1 MAKYSENSS
10 IITKTSENQFFF
22 LNSNFNSLESEN
34 EISFDKPMNL
44 IWNDFNDKQGISL
57 EDNKNEL
64 NDLIQKH
71 FPFKE
76 LPNFNILKEENK
88 EDKDIKENIN
98 GKKRGREKKNVLK
111 NKIHDKFTPDNVL
124 RKIQVHYLSFITS
137 FLNIILKH
145 LNYEQQFLK
154 LDYDFKK
161 NVNTKFVES
170 LKSKSIREII
180 CNKVSSKY
188 RIHDKNPNKNICEI
202 LEKDEV
208 LNKILSENYLAL
220 FQKIYYKSNQ
230 KINLKEY
237 GLNKDIILSNEV
249 KMFKDLLKCNEALD
263 ENNKYQ
269 KYINECAVQ
278 NYMPT
283 SIFSIY

>member
-1 MAKYSENSS
+1 MTKYSENSS
-10 IITKTSENQFFF
+10 ILTDTSKNQIFFHN
-22 LNSNFNSLESEN
+22 LDFNSIESEN
-34 EISFDKPMNL
+34 EISYDKSMNL
-44 IWNDFNDKQGISL
+44 ILNDFNGEP
-57 EDNKNEL
+57 EDNENEL
-64 NDLIQKH
+64 KDLIQKH
-71 FPFKE
+71 FPFLPSKE
-76 LPNFNILKEENK
+76 LPTFNTLKEEK
-88 EDKDIKENIN
+88 EVKSLYIENIN
-98 GKKRGREKKNVLK
+98 GKKRGREKKNYVK
-111 NKIHDKFTPDNVL
+111 KKIHDKFTPDNVL

-263 ENNKYQ
+263 ENNKFQ

-278 NYMPT
+278 NSMPT